1 MTINCVSCGEKT
13 LAIVKHHISYY
24 PEKVI
29 EICANC
35 HAIIHNPPT
44 DPKDFERLPKRLR
57 ELIKA
62 NIKRKAE
69 KSEYKVSDSF
79 MG

>member
-1 MTINCVSCGEKT
+1 MTKEKCGCCGEKT

-35 HAIIHNPPT
+35 HSIIHNPPT
-44 DPKDFERLPKRLR
+44 NPKAPPATNVIEPN
-57 ELIKA
+57 E
-62 NIKRKAE
+62 
-69 KSEYKVSDSF
+69 SV
-79 MG
+79 